1 MKLES
6 INTKLA
12 WAVLITG
19 VLLVALSST
28 FVVVTGASGG
38 LLVALFGAVAAQ
50 IGKVTLRDIP
60 AVAVLTPNE
69 RLKELVAA

>member
-1 MKLES
+1 MNLEL
-6 INTKLA
+6 INSKLA

-19 VLLVALSST
+19 VVLVAISSA
-28 FVVVTGASGG
+28 FVLMTGTSSA

-50 IGKVTLRDIP
+50 VGKVTLRDMP

>member
-6 INTKLA
+6 INHKLA
-12 WAVLITG
+12 WAVLFAGVGLATLSSAFVLMTG
-19 VLLVALSST
+19 VST
-28 FVVVTGASGG
+28 G
-38 LLVALFGAVAAQ
+38 LLIALIGAVGAQ
-50 IGKVTLRDIP
+50 IGKVALRDMP

>member
-38 LLVALFGAVAAQ
+38 LLVALFGAVSAQ
-50 IGKVTLRDIP
+50 IGKVTLRDMP

>member
-19 VLLVALSST
+19 LALTTLSGA
-28 FVVVTGASGG
+28 FAVMTGASSA
-38 LLVALFGAVAAQ
+38 LLIAMFGAVAAQ
-50 IGKVTLRDIP
+50 IGKVSLRDEP
-60 AVAVLTPNE
+60 QVAVLTPNE